1 MKLTA
6 LKILFSVL
14 SLSMVSIVVS
24 TSLESNLIKEWSF
37 LGSIPWMRA
46 TLIDFY
52 INILV
57 LYAWVVY
64 KEVGWLSRVVW
75 LLLFV
80 GLGSITV
87 TFYVV
92 IQLMKLKPG
101 EGIEYVLLRRANE
114 RRRLENE

>member
-1 MKLTA
+1 MKLMS
-6 LKILFSVL
+6 LKILFSAL
-14 SLSMVSIVVS
+14 SLFMVYIVVS

-46 TLIDFY
+46 TLFDFY
-52 INILV
+52 TNIIV

-64 KEVGWLSRVVW
+64 KEVRWLSRIVW
-75 LLLFV
+75 LILFV

-87 TFYVV
+87 TLYVV

-101 EGIEYVLLRRANE
+101 EGIEHVLLRRAN
-114 RRRLENE
+114 

>member
-1 MKLTA
+1 
-6 LKILFSVL
+6 
-14 SLSMVSIVVS
+14 MVYMVVS

-46 TLIDFY
+46 TLFDFY
-52 INILV
+52 ANIIV

-64 KEVGWLSRVVW
+64 KEVGWFSRVLW

-87 TFYVV
+87 TLYVV
-92 IQLMKLKPG
+92 IQLIKLKPG
-101 EGIEYVLLRRANE
+101 EGIEHVLLRRVN
-114 RRRLENE
+114 

>member
-1 MKLTA
+1 MKLIT
-6 LKILFSVL
+6 LKILFSAL
-14 SLSMVSIVVS
+14 SLFMVYMVVS

-46 TLIDFY
+46 TLFDFY
-52 INILV
+52 TNIIV

-64 KEVGWLSRVVW
+64 KEASWLSRIVW
-75 LLLFV
+75 LILFV

-87 TFYVV
+87 TLYVV

-101 EGIEYVLLRRANE
+101 EGIEHVLLRRVN
-114 RRRLENE
+114 

>member
-1 MKLTA
+1 MKLMS
-6 LKILFSVL
+6 LKVLFSAL
-14 SLSMVSIVVS
+14 SLFMAYVVIS
-24 TSLESNLIKEWSF
+24 TSLGSNLIKEWSF

-46 TLIDFY
+46 TLLDFY
-52 INILV
+52 TNIIV

-64 KEVGWLSRVVW
+64 KEVDWFSRVLW

-87 TFYVV
+87 TLYVV

-101 EGIEYVLLRRANE
+101 EGIEHVLLRRAN
-114 RRRLENE
+114 

>member
-1 MKLTA
+1 MKLMS
-6 LKILFSVL
+6 LKVLFSAL
-14 SLSMVSIVVS
+14 SLFMVYVVIS

-52 INILV
+52 ANILV

-64 KEVGWLSRVVW
+64 KERGWINRSVW
-75 LLLFV
+75 LVLFV

-87 TFYVV
+87 TLYVV

-101 EGIEYVLLRRANE
+101 EGIEHVLLRRAN
-114 RRRLENE
+114 

>member
-1 MKLTA
+1 MRLMS
-6 LKILFSVL
+6 LKILFSAL
-14 SLSMVSIVVS
+14 SLLMAYVVIS

-52 INILV
+52 INIIV

-64 KEVGWLSRVVW
+64 KETDWFNRIVW
-75 LLLFV
+75 LILFV

-87 TFYVV
+87 TLYVV

-101 EGIEYVLLRRANE
+101 DGIEHVLLRRAN
-114 RRRLENE
+114 

>member
-1 MKLTA
+1 MKLMS
-6 LKILFSVL
+6 LKILFSAL
-14 SLSMVSIVVS
+14 SLFMVYMVVS

-52 INILV
+52 INIIV
-57 LYAWVVY
+57 LYTWVVY
-64 KEVGWLSRVVW
+64 KEVGWTNRIVW
-75 LLLFV
+75 LILFV

-87 TFYVV
+87 TLYVV

-101 EGIEYVLLRRANE
+101 EGIEHVLLRRAN
-114 RRRLENE
+114 

>member
-1 MKLTA
+1 MKLMA
-6 LKILFSVL
+6 LKILFSAL
-14 SLSMVSIVVS
+14 SLFMVYIVITTSM
-24 TSLESNLIKEWSF
+24 ESNLFAEWSF

-52 INILV
+52 INIIV

-64 KEVGWLSRVVW
+64 KESGWLSRVVW

-87 TFYVV
+87 TLYVV
-92 IQLMKLKPG
+92 IQLMKLQPG
-101 EGIEYVLLRRANE
+101 EGLEQVLLRRAH
-114 RRRLENE
+114 